1 MKLFKNLL
9 IMTLVILSLA
19 SCSKKDP
26 KDSLEKETKIN
37 ENDKKD
43 SNDSKEKFVEKKNK
57 DEKKNKNDEE
67 KKDLNKDKDSKDEKE
82 NPKDKKEEDEPSNKD
97 SNSSQ
102 NTSISEKDYKLFK
115 DIYMEMENYEDE
127 ETAYNEISKKHNM
140 TVEELKDFMA
150 QNSDAASERL
160 MEEVENDF
168 KLKDNYAEEF
178 KEEIKKAAINEILA
192 LEKKGDLSS
201 ENLTVQLY
209 TNELV
214 KDKNGETYEFN
225 YGVFGSVT
233 LGDSPIDVDLAL
245 GFKSL
250 DDLKNSKAGLLTY
263 FSSTGIVKSNIDNE

>member
-26 KDSLEKETKIN
+26 KDSLEKETKIS

-67 KKDLNKDKDSKDEKE
+67 KKDLNKDKDSKDKKE

-127 ETAYNEISKKHNM
+127 DTAYNEISKKHNM
-140 TVEELKDFMA
+140 TVEELKEFMA

-263 FSSTGIVKSNIDNE
+263 FSSSGIVKSNIDNE

>member
-26 KDSLEKETKIN
+26 KDSLEKEIKIS
-37 ENDKKD
+37 ENGKKD

-67 KKDLNKDKDSKDEKE
+67 KKDLNKDKDSKDKKE
-82 NPKDKKEEDEPSNKD
+82 NSKDKKEEDEPSNKD

-192 LEKKGDLSS
+192 LEKNGDLSS